1 VAGASTHLAELL
13 EASARAAPDRVAIVA
28 PDGRTMTYGEL
39 DARSD
44 AVAGFL
50 RANGVRPGDRVGF
63 CLPKGLASV
72 VVLFGAMKARA
83 GYVPVDWNGPA
94 VRNATIH
101 RNAKV
106 AALFLAEARADVLG
120 AWPVDE
126 RPPLLV
132 LVPMADTGAAPAI
145 HGASAAGSVGGPPAG
160 FPTGAWTWADALRH
174 PPFAADGAARR
185 RDDLAYILFTSGSTG
200 VPKGVTLTHG
210 NALSFVDWCSDVF
223 QPTSADRF
231 SSHAPFHF
239 DLSVFDLYVAVKHGA
254 TLHLIGEELGKEPKA
269 LARFIAERRLTIWY
283 STPSVLSLMA
293 EFGALPTLD
302 FTALRH
308 VLFAGEVFPV
318 PGLRRLTSLL
328 PRPRYWNLYGPTE
341 TNVCNF
347 AEIPLPV
354 PPERSRPYP
363 IGPLCSHC
371 DGLVLDEER
380 REVAR
385 GDEGLLWIAG
395 ASLFKGYF
403 GRPDLDAAVF
413 LERDGRRF
421 YCTGDVVKW
430 VDGEGFLYVGRRDR
444 MVKRRGY
451 RIELGEVESGLARDA
466 TLREAAVVAVPDEA
480 AGMRIDAHVAGR
492 DARPSLIAMKRS
504 CAESLPPYMAPDRF
518 VIHERLPRTSTDKV
532 DYQQLKRISLGEA
545 AP

>member
-1 VAGASTHLAELL
+1 MGGAERNSLAGLL
-13 EASARAAPDRVAIVA
+13 EASARRTPDQVAIVA
-28 PDGRTMTYGEL
+28 PDGRTLTYGEL
-39 DARSD
+39 DACAS

-50 RANGVRPGDRVGF
+50 RAHGVLPGDRVGF

-72 VVLFGAMKARA
+72 TVLFGAMKARA
-83 GYVPVDWNGPA
+83 GYVPVDWHGPA
-94 VRNATIH
+94 ARNATIH

-106 AALFLAEARADVLG
+106 AALFVGDARRDVLDE
-120 AWPVDE
+120 WPAAE
-126 RPPLLV
+126 LPKLLV
-132 LVPMADTGAAPAI
+132 RVPMGATGSAAAFSAGMRAFPA
-145 HGASAAGSVGGPPAG
+145 GASEWNAVLAHAPLGE
-160 FPTGAWTWADALRH
+160 PT
-174 PPFAADGAARR
+174 AARR

-210 NALSFVDWCSDVF
+210 NALSFVDWCSEVF
-223 QPTSADRF
+223 APTAADRF

-239 DLSVFDLYVAVKHGA
+239 DLSIFDLYVALKHGA

-269 LARFIAERRLTIWY
+269 LAKFAAERRITIWY

-302 FTALRH
+302 LSALRH

-318 PGLRRLTSLL
+318 PGLRRLTELL
-328 PRPRYWNLYGPTE
+328 PSPRYWNLYGPTE

-354 PPERSRPYP
+354 PAERTRPYP

-371 DGLVLDEER
+371 AGLVLDEQQQ
-380 REVAR
+380 EVAQ
-385 GDEGLLWIAG
+385 GGEGLLWIAG
-395 ASLFKGYF
+395 ESLFQGYF
-403 GRPDLDAAVF
+403 GRPDLDANVF
-413 LERDGRRF
+413 QLRDGKRW

-451 RIELGEVESGLARDA
+451 RIELGEVEAGLQRDPG
-466 TLREAAVVAVPDEA
+466 LREAAVVAVPDAA
-480 AGMRIDAHVAGR
+480 AGVRIDAHVVGK
-492 DARPSLIAMKRS
+492 DGKPSLIAMKRW
-504 CAESLPPYMAPDRF
+504 CAGALPPSMAPDRF
-518 VIHERLPRTSTDKV
+518 VLHERLPRTSTDKV
-532 DYQQLKRISLGEA
+532 DYQTLKRISLGEA
-545 AP
+545 PP